1 MKRIKYLPFV
11 LKDVH
16 THGKGFFWLFIIKT
30 ILNSGRIYVS
40 AFLGREMFNE
50 LLIGITSQQITSKL
64 LSLVF
69 GIVLF
74 DILFALINSAI
85 DYYSEISAT
94 KYSNHFTI
102 KNSQKCSC
110 LKFEYHDNPTQK
122 DNVKQFLSD
131 SGSIIN
137 SFCQVV
143 TLIVTVVSF
152 VTSLFISLRF
162 SVLITCFS
170 LLVAFP
176 SFFIRKKNKNADYQ
190 LEKQLNLTDRII
202 DYFKNV
208 CTGRAF
214 YQEIHVLGAIS
225 FFTDRLKY
233 YLEVRTEERIRYR
246 KAKLVRELF
255 LILIYA
261 AVNIIINLCVI
272 VFIIIKN
279 LTIGDYSYY
288 TSIINNLKNNSN
300 SLVSSF
306 NELYISLKKVENYYS
321 FYNSKENEYSYGT
334 KPMPSVIEK
343 ITFSHVYFKYPQSHE
358 YVLNDVSFEVSQSEK
373 IALAGVNGAG
383 KTTIISLLLRFYDP
397 TKGEILIN
405 DCNIKY
411 YRLDEYRNHFSC
423 MFQQSNLYNISLR
436 DNLLL
441 GVQDTNVKINDNAL
455 VAFLSSLGIKLTIED
470 LSMQVSKQFDERG
483 MIFSP
488 GQAQKLNVVRTLLN
502 DKHIVVF
509 DEPSSSMDSIT
520 EDLIMETAFSFANNK
535 MLFFISHRLS
545 NMKKVDKIVFLEK
558 GRIVEQGNH
567 SELMQ
572 KQSAY
577 YNFFIKQANKYS

>member
-1 MKRIKYLPFV
+1 
-11 LKDVH
+11 
-16 THGKGFFWLFIIKT
+16 
-30 ILNSGRIYVS
+30 
-40 AFLGREMFNE
+40 
-50 LLIGITSQQITSKL
+50 
-64 LSLVF
+64 
-69 GIVLF
+69 
-74 DILFALINSAI
+74 
-85 DYYSEISAT
+85 
-94 KYSNHFTI
+94 
-102 KNSQKCSC
+102 
-110 LKFEYHDNPTQK
+110 
-122 DNVKQFLSD
+122 
-131 SGSIIN
+131 
-137 SFCQVV
+137 
-143 TLIVTVVSF
+143 
-152 VTSLFISLRF
+152 
-162 SVLITCFS
+162 
-170 LLVAFP
+170 
-176 SFFIRKKNKNADYQ
+176 
-190 LEKQLNLTDRII
+190 
-202 DYFKNV
+202 
-208 CTGRAF
+208 
-214 YQEIHVLGAIS
+214 
-225 FFTDRLKY
+225 
-233 YLEVRTEERIRYR
+233 
-246 KAKLVRELF
+246 
-255 LILIYA
+255 
-261 AVNIIINLCVI
+261 
-272 VFIIIKN
+272 
-279 LTIGDYSYY
+279 
-288 TSIINNLKNNSN
+288 
-300 SLVSSF
+300 
-306 NELYISLKKVENYYS
+306 
-321 FYNSKENEYSYGT
+321 
-334 KPMPSVIEK
+334 MPSVIEK

-436 DNLLL
+436 NNLLL

-577 YNFFIKQANKYS
+577 YSFFIKQANKYS